1 APLIA
6 NLIRLLR
13 RSVLSVSPPGSSGG
27 LPRLRNKRNGL
38 RCCSIQSNG
47 ICAAPR
53 GILDASMPMV
63 VSVNR
68 RSSQVAQAF
77 AGTGLDA
84 QPRWHL
90 ARDALAID
98 APVQGLR
105 QAVGAEREQ
114 AESR

>member
-1 APLIA
+1 
-6 NLIRLLR
+6 
-13 RSVLSVSPPGSSGG
+13 
-27 LPRLRNKRNGL
+27 
-38 RCCSIQSNG
+38 IQSNG

-114 AESR
+114 AESRDGEQHAAVRLILDRHQRAGETCGLARI